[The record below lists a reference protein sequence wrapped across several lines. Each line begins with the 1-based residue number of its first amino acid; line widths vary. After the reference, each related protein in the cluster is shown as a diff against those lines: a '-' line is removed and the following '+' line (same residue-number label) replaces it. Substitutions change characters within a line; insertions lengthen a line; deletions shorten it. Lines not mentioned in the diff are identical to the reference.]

1 MRTIAIIPIPGL
13 PEVAE
18 GDDVA
23 GLIAGAARAA
33 GTPLEHGD
41 VVVIAQKIV
50 SKAEGRKVSL
60 AAVAPSPRALELAEA
75 CRKDPRLVELVLG
88 ESDEIVRCAPGVL
101 IARHRLGFVV
111 ANAAID
117 QSNLPGSDNHALL
130 LPEDPDGSA
139 GRLAERFCAEAGG
152 PVATIINDSFGR
164 PFREG
169 TCGVAIGC
177 AGLEALVD
185 LRGGRDREG
194 RVLQASV
201 VAHADEIAAAAS
213 LVMGQADEGVP
224 AAIVRGVS
232 LGATPQPAS
241 VLVRARE
248 RDLFAGAG
256 T

>member
-1 MRTIAIIPIPGL
+1 MSGIAIIPVRGL
-13 PEVAE
+13 PEVVA

-23 GLIAGAARAA
+23 ALVAGAAQAS
-33 GTPLEHGD
+33 GTPLEAGD

-50 SKAEGRKVSL
+50 SKAEGRKVAL
-60 AAVAPSPRALELAEA
+60 AGVTPSPRALELAQA
-75 CRKDPRLVELVLG
+75 CGKDPRLVELVLG
-88 ESDEIVRCAPGVL
+88 EASAVMRCVPGVL
-101 IARHRLGFVV
+101 IVRHRLGFVV

-117 QSNLPGSDNHALL
+117 QSNLPGSEAHALL
-130 LPEDPDGSA
+130 LPVDPDGSA
-139 GRLAERFCAEAGG
+139 GRLAERFSAMAGG
-152 PVATIINDSFGR
+152 RVAALINDSFGR

-177 AGLEALVD
+177 GGLEALVD

-241 VLVRARE
+241 VLVRASE
-248 RDLFAGAG
+248 RDLFAGP
-256 T
+256 

>member
-1 MRTIAIIPIPGL
+1 MRAIAIIPIPGL

-60 AAVAPSPRALELAEA
+60 AAGAPSPRALDRAEA
-75 CRKDPRLVELVLG
+75 CGLVLG

-139 GRLAERFCAEAGG
+139 GRLAERFSAEAGG